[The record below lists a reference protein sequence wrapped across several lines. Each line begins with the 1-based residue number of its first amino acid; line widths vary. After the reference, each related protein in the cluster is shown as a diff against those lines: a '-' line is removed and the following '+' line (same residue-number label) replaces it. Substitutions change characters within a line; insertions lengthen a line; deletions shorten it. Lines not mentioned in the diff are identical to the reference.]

1 MAIKRPKFRFM
12 DLEIRRDA
20 MEITGRLFDVEDRLE
35 VKRLYRFA
43 DQLRDSGLSMSN
55 PVKYHVLRLCFA
67 EPVGQ

>member
-1 MAIKRPKFRFM
+1 M